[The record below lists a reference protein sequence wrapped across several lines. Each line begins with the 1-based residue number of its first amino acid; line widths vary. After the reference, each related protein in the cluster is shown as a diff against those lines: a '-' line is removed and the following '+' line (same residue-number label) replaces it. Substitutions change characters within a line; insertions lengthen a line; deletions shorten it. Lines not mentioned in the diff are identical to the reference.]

1 VEKIFLKHQ
10 PWVEV
15 FRISTRR
22 EGKNRKNRGNRGRGS
37 GTRRRRRRSAHQ
49 WRFFCLDYSLVL
61 EEKGQ
66 KNLAMSGMLV
76 DCVSC
81 HTPLVLPPGARSI
94 RCALCNAVTLLNVQ
108 PPSAA
113 LTARSSTPNPLQYSP
128 QPPNP
133 HGSKKALICGI
144 NYKYSRYQLK
154 GCINDAKCMK
164 YMLTTKFGFPEASV
178 LMLSGKLFPLL
189 PTLKPLTGW

>member
-1 VEKIFLKHQ
+1 M
-10 PWVEV
+10 
-15 FRISTRR
+15 
-22 EGKNRKNRGNRGRGS
+22 
-37 GTRRRRRRSAHQ
+37 
-49 WRFFCLDYSLVL
+49 DYSLVL

-66 KNLAMSGMLV
+66 KNLTMSGMLV

-81 HTPLVLPPGARSI
+81 HTPLVLPPGAQSI

-108 PPSAA
+108 PPSAVP
-113 LTARSSTPNPLQYSP
+113 TSRSSTPNPLQYSP

-189 PTLKPLTGW
+189 PTLKPLTGWYVCMYVLRLFMILCSMNCYM